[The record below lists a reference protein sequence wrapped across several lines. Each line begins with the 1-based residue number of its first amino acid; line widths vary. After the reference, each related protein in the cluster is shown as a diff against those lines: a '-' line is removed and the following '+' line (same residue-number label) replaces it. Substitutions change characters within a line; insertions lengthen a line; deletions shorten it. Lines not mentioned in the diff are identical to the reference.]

1 MRKLFAL
8 IFCISFS
15 AHGAVQTIDWNNR
28 KFKLNFDSE
37 WKTAQNFFGI
47 PVTLFGPMSVKKVR
61 TIIQIIPTEANA
73 LLQNE
78 TELKAFN
85 RTYPENK
92 KKWLKARSG
101 SILSVLPAAIE
112 ENDKKQKMVVAGLA
126 YRLGDQ
132 AFTEKT
138 YYINCK
144 SKVVQL
150 KLLVPLGESEHLA
163 RGEKVVRSFECD
175 N

>member
-1 MRKLFAL
+1 M
-8 IFCISFS
+8 
-15 AHGAVQTIDWNNR
+15 D
-28 KFKLNFDSE
+28 FDKE
-37 WKTAQNFFGI
+37 WKPVQNFFGI
-47 PVTLFGPMSVKKVR
+47 PVTLFGPVSTKKVR
-61 TIIQIIPTEANA
+61 TIIQLIPTEANA

-78 TELKAFN
+78 SELKAFN
-85 RTYPENK
+85 TKYPEDK
-92 KKWLKARSG
+92 KKWLKGRNG
-101 SILSVLPAAIE
+101 SLLSVLPAAIE
-112 ENDKKQKMVVAGLA
+112 ENAKKEKMIVAGLA

-150 KLLVPLGESEHLA
+150 KLLSPLGETEHLA

-175 N
+175 K